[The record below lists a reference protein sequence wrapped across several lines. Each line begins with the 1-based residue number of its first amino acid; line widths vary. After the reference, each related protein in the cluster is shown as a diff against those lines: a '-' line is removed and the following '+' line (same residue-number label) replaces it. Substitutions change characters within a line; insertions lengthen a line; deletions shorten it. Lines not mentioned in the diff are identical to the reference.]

1 MACKLAL
8 SIQTNKLQKYYHN
21 VIIVIITVFTNI
33 KYRSIFIWPTAL
45 PILDKVKSFWITNEI
60 SCQVNRSNPLPK
72 ILWQHQ
78 NGLCLINNPEC
89 LPDSSS
95 WQDISSGADIVIS
108 PVIEVA
114 TMKSTLKIP
123 KDYQSAFFRCEARNE
138 RGADFHVMSFFSSG
152 GLTLYYY

>member
-8 SIQTNKLQKYYHN
+8 SIQTNKLQKYY

-95 WQDISSGADIVIS
+95 WQDISSRADIVIS

-152 GLTLYYY
+152 GLTLYYH